1 MVSVFKIS
9 EQGEIEDSYMLE
21 ILELF
26 QKEMFKFLLFLRNL
40 KCIKLLEIDENG
52 EMLIIG
58 EVVVFV

>member
-1 MVSVFKIS
+1 MVRVFEIS
-9 EQGEIEDSYMLE
+9 IQGEIEDSYMLK

-40 KCIKLLEIDENG
+40 KCIKLLEIDESG
-52 EMLIIG
+52 DMLIFG

>member
-40 KCIKLLEIDENG
+40 KCIKLLEIDESG
-52 EMLIIG
+52 DMLIIG

>member
-40 KCIKLLEIDENG
+40 KCIKLLEIDESG
-52 EMLIIG
+52 DILIIG